1 MRLQDTLALLR
12 RHLANLPKHAK
23 EVFAG
28 DLIVPQRIQVGT
40 RESKGGYQ
48 DIDLNSVFVGG
59 SKELDGFLDQAA
71 KDGERCGATHA
82 VLETGP
88 KAVAGVRADDGPG
101 RAFLHLPPSVQSVV
115 GGGIGRVVETTRL
128 VLR

>member
-1 MRLQDTLALLR
+1 MGRCYT
-12 RHLANLPKHAK
+12 
-23 EVFAG
+23 G
-28 DLIVPQRIQVGT
+28 
-40 RESKGGYQ
+40 
-48 DIDLNSVFVGG
+48 DIDGEVVG
-59 SKELDGFLDQAA
+59 LQASNDA
-71 KDGERCGATHA
+71 DFFDVERQHRKSYPTGEEHQPCHA